1 MEYYNHSEIS
11 EVIFIPTVNVLIS
24 EPIIKA
30 VNKLGGVVP
39 KDMLIDFQAPS
50 FGMLGRLNYFSNF
63 RKDVFPPIKI
73 SRVENSEYYE
83 IIDGRHR
90 VACSI
95 VNNFSYLP
103 CILV

>member
-73 SRVENSEYYE
+73 SRVENS
-83 IIDGRHR
+83 
-90 VACSI
+90 
-95 VNNFSYLP
+95 
-103 CILV
+103 

>member
-1 MEYYNHSEIS
+1 MEYFNHSDIS

-30 VNKLGGVVP
+30 VNKLGGAVP

-50 FGMLGRLNYFSNF
+50 FGMLGRLNCFSNF

-73 SRVENSEYYE
+73 SKVENSEYYE